1 MGVNTEFID
10 ELASAAPTPGG
21 GGASAYVG
29 ALSAALAS
37 MVGNLTVG
45 KKTYA
50 AVEPQVR
57 EALAALGEARADL
70 LALVEEDAR
79 AFGPLS
85 AVYRMPKDTPEQL
98 AARNDALQAALV
110 DACEVPLSIMQRVSD
125 VVELIDFMAHNG
137 SRLALSDAGVA
148 AAFARAAA
156 DGASLNIYINIAS
169 MDDAQAAEAYRA
181 RTDALACE
189 VRTRC
194 DELFAFVKERV
205 S

>member
-57 EALAALGEARADL
+57 EALAALDEARADL

-110 DACEVPLSIMQRVSD
+110 DACEVPLSIMRRVSD
-125 VVELIDFMAHNG
+125 VVGLIDFMAHNG

-148 AAFARAAA
+148 AAFARAAV